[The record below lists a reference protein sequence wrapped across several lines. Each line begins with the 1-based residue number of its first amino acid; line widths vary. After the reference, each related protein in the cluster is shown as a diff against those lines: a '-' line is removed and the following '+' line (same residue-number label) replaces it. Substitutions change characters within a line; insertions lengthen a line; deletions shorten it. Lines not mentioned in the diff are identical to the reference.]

1 MEVRYEFVNYGQD
14 MEPEPGVIVLDVG
27 KKTVP
32 GVIDHHHPA
41 AEPECTASLVV
52 KHPFLVLDHLRV
64 WVADGEERRIVTLK
78 VITHRLPDFDSVASI
93 FLVLKLVE
101 NGTIDT
107 SMETLAAYTKMVDSA
122 SLPKDIDLTS
132 TPYSILRALFAR
144 IKGGEDEVNRDRVEE
159 GLRFMR
165 FLHSKSA
172 EGYNIVQNK
181 LLFSG
186 VERFERAIKRIE
198 GDYFYY
204 LSDLSSAER
213 MVLDLPLT
221 SGTGMKKADALIVKN
236 PKSLLLKE
244 WAKRDREASSIG
256 DGFTL
261 IVTNFGNKRYIL
273 GVDPEKGVN
282 LKGLGDLLNQE
293 EAKKRMT
300 LQRPFPL
307 PWYDGN
313 CPFFDFR
320 VIDSPHDETSLSQEE
335 VVSVIV
341 AFGRGLRGD
350 S

>member
-1 MEVRYEFVNYGQD
+1 MEIHYGFVNYGEER
-14 MEPEPGVIVLDVG
+14 EPEPGVIVLDVG

-32 GVIDHHHPA
+32 GVIDHHHPK

-52 KHPFLVLDHLRV
+52 KHPFLVLDHLRT
-64 WVADGEERRIVTLK
+64 WVTETEERGAITLK
-78 VITHRLPDFDSVASI
+78 IITHRLPDFDSVASI
-93 FLVLKLVE
+93 FLVLRLIE
-101 NGTIDT
+101 TGTIDA
-107 SMETLAAYTKMVDSA
+107 SMEKLAAYTKKVDSA
-122 SLPKDIDLTS
+122 SLPKEIDLTS

-144 IKGGEDEVNRDRVEE
+144 IKGGEEEVNRDRVEE

-172 EGYNIVQNK
+172 EGYDIVQNK
-181 LLFSG
+181 PLFSG
-186 VERFERAIKRIE
+186 VERFERAIRRIE

-204 LSDLSSAER
+204 LSDLSRAGR
-213 MVLDLPLT
+213 TVLDLPLT
-221 SGTGMKKADALIVKN
+221 SGIGIKKVDALIVKN

-244 WAKRDREASSIG
+244 WAKRDHEASSLG

-261 IVTNFGNKRYIL
+261 IVTNFGNRRYIL

-293 EAKKRMT
+293 EAKKRT
-300 LQRPFPL
+300 AQQRPFPL
-307 PWYDGN
+307 SWYDGN

-320 VIDSPHDETSLSQEE
+320 IIDSPQDETSLSHEE
-335 VVSVIV
+335 IVSVIV
-341 AFGRGLRGD
+341 AFGRGVRGT